1 MAVVVR
7 NRFYPQIALALALFT
22 IIGFARTYYLRFLSD
37 LPPLV
42 TLVQLHG
49 LAFTAWLV
57 LFVVQ
62 ARFIAAHRVQWH
74 MRLGIAGAVLAA
86 VIVALAVAVLFHTA
100 AIPRVR
106 PSGLTPSQFAFA
118 GFVSIGLYA
127 AFVAL
132 GLAFRRRA
140 ALHKRFMVLAVIAA
154 LGPATGR
161 FMQLFALSKY
171 AYFIQPMIAAVFIT
185 WCLVYDW
192 RKNRIVHPAFV
203 IGGLVIIAS
212 WPLKDM
218 VARSEWWAPIGEWV
232 ARVGAGV

>member
-7 NRFYPQIALALALFT
+7 SRFYPQVALALALFT
-22 IIGFARTYYLRFLSD
+22 ILGFARTFYLRFLSD

-74 MRLGIAGAVLAA
+74 MRLGIAGAVLSA
-86 VIVALAVAVLFHTA
+86 VVVALAVAVLFHSA

-106 PSGLTPSQFAFA
+106 PSGLSPSQFVLV
-118 GFVSIGLYA
+118 GFVS
-127 AFVAL
+127 VALFATFITL

-171 AYFIQPMIAAVFIT
+171 AYFIQPMIAAAFIA
-185 WCLVYDW
+185 WCLAYDW
-192 RKNRIVHPAFV
+192 RKNRVVHPAFV
-203 IGGLVIIAS
+203 IGGLLIIAS
-212 WPLKDM
+212 WPLKDLA
-218 VARSEWWAPIGEWV
+218 ARSEWWAPIGTWV
-232 ARVGAGV
+232 AQVGAGI

>member
-7 NRFYPQIALALALFT
+7 NRFYAQVALVLALFT
-22 IIGFARTYYLRFLSD
+22 FIGFARTFYLRFLSD

-42 TLVQLHG
+42 MLVQLHG
-49 LAFTAWLV
+49 LVFTAWLL

-62 ARFIAAHRVQWH
+62 ARLIAAHRVQWH
-74 MRLGIAGAVLAA
+74 MRLGIAGALLAGA
-86 VIVALAVAVLFHTA
+86 VTALAVAVLFHSA

-106 PSGLTPSQFAFA
+106 PSGLTPSQFVLV

-140 ALHKRFMVLAVIAA
+140 DLHKRYMVLAVIAA

-161 FMQLFALSKY
+161 FMQLFALTKY
-171 AYFIQPMIAAVFIT
+171 AYFIQPMIAAAFIT

-192 RKNRIVHPAFV
+192 RKNRIVHPVFV
-203 IGGLVIIAS
+203 IGGLLVIAS

-218 VARSEWWAPIGEWV
+218 AARSEWWAPIGAWV